1 MFEYR
6 FDWNPVKAQNNR
18 RKHRITFEMAATV
31 FNDPLA
37 VSIQD
42 EEHSDNE
49 ERWVTL
55 GRARNGILLVI
66 AHTYHETGVNTAD
79 VRIISARR
87 AAKRERR
94 QYESNK

>member
-6 FDWNPVKAQNNR
+6 FDWDPDKARNNR

-37 VSIQD
+37 VSIPD
-42 EEHSDNE
+42 DEHSDNE

-55 GRARNGILLVI
+55 GRARNGMLLVI
-66 AHTYHETGVNTAD
+66 VHTHHGTGVNTAN

-87 AAKRERR
+87 SAKHERR
-94 QYESNK
+94 QYESDK